1 LKELIVRPGW
11 DAGKV
16 SVSVTLDGREHRL
29 GFAISGDEPRKQ
41 EDFLIPLTLFPA
53 MLTRCSRLQ
62 LPGKVSP
69 RLLSAIPRIEDI
81 FRLWGDEYWGEHF
94 KNLERVPVEAE
105 ARTEPAEQH
114 MQRRA
119 AGVACFFSGGVDS
132 FYTLLKHREEVTHII
147 FVHGFDIALENEA
160 VRNQAS
166 VMAREV
172 ARALGKAI
180 IEVEAD
186 ISPFPRRLVGWDKYH
201 GAAMA
206 SIALLLQQRFRKVL
220 FAATNTYAELT
231 PWGTHPMLD
240 PLWSTE
246 QTEIEHDG
254 GGGYAL

>member
-1 LKELIVRPGW
+1 M
-11 DAGKV
+11 

-29 GFAISGDEPRKQ
+29 GFAISGDEPGKQ
-41 EDFLIPLTLFPA
+41 ADFLIPLTLFPA

-81 FRLWGDEYWGEHF
+81 FRLWGDEYWGEHV

-147 FVHGFDIALENEA
+147 FVHGFDIALSQVKWTSRRSPTWSNPA
-160 VRNQAS
+160 TPRGSSSGRPWRPSDAS
-166 VMAREV
+166 AASR
-172 ARALGKAI
+172 
-180 IEVEAD
+180 
-186 ISPFPRRLVGWDKYH
+186 SWPRP
-201 GAAMA
+201 
-206 SIALLLQQRFRKVL
+206 SQRDSTRMSERKR
-220 FAATNTYAELT
+220 
-231 PWGTHPMLD
+231 
-240 PLWSTE
+240 
-246 QTEIEHDG
+246 
-254 GGGYAL
+254 